1 MRNNWPSRAYRRR
14 ADGRSADGRSA
25 TLLGLSALVTALV
38 VTLMATTILVL
49 IPHLSV
55 AADTDPQRA
64 LTPTTT
70 PALIARADTVAS
82 ISDVAFTDV
91 DMVTA
96 NEGWAIGTS
105 ARTTAVATGSGI
117 FEYSKGQWVRAFQL
131 PMTWLTHLRMVTAT
145 EGWAGGWSYA
155 SASKLGVIAHI
166 VNGQVALTY
175 FAEPVEALDSLSAGN
190 VWAACSSVFVHYDGQ
205 HWSTYAAPQP
215 GRGRVLA
222 ISMLSASDGWAA
234 GSNGALYHYA
244 GGVWRRSGMPLGAD
258 LYGIKMLSA
267 TDGWAVGWNVAT
279 DGTAVVLHYD
289 GAKWSRVD
297 VGRHVEWLHT
307 IAMLNPSD
315 GWIVGGFTGAR
326 GSNLVLRYDG
336 ARWKPVPVPTQAELD
351 GVSMV
356 SPSEGWAVGLGV
368 ILHYHNGVWRLFDET
383 THTSALGAQIN
394 EGVRITPG
402 SLVSPT
408 IISSSSLRWSRRRLN
423 GM

>member
-1 MRNNWPSRAYRRR
+1 MGDNWPAREFRRR
-14 ADGRSADGRSA
+14 ADGRSA
-25 TLLGLSALVTALV
+25 TLLGLSALMTALV
-38 VTLMATTILVL
+38 VTLMATTVLVL
-49 IPHLSV
+49 IPHLSG
-55 AADTDPQRA
+55 ASDIDTQRPP
-64 LTPTTT
+64 TPTPT
-70 PALIARADTVAS
+70 PALIARADTVAA

-117 FEYSKGQWVRAFQL
+117 FEYTKGQWVRAFQL
-131 PMTWLTHLRMVTAT
+131 PMMWLTHLRMVTAT
-145 EGWAGGWSYA
+145 EGWAAGWSYA
-155 SASKLGVIAHI
+155 NASKLGVIAHI

-175 FAEPVEALDSLSAGN
+175 FAEPVEALDSLSTGN
-190 VWAACSSVFVHYDGQ
+190 VWAACSSVFVHYDGRR
-205 HWSTYAAPQP
+205 WSTYAAPQP
-215 GRGRVLA
+215 SRGRVLA
-222 ISMLSASDGWAA
+222 ISMLSAAEGWAA
-234 GSNGALYHYA
+234 GSNGTMYHYA
-244 GGVWRRSGMPLGAD
+244 SGAWRHWGKPFGAD
-258 LYGIKMLSA
+258 LYGLKMLSA

-289 GAKWSRVD
+289 GVNWTRVE

-307 IAMLNPSD
+307 IAMVNPSD

-336 ARWKPVPVPTQAELD
+336 ARWTPQTVPTQAELD

-368 ILHYHNGVWRLFDET
+368 VLHYHNNVWTLFDDT
-383 THTSALGAQIN
+383 AHTSALSAQLN

-402 SLVSPT
+402 SLISPA
-408 IISSSSLRWSRRRLN
+408 IITPSSLRWSRRRLN